1 MRGDKK
7 EGGSENG
14 QTSVTGERRGK
25 KVRGRLTGEQGEIE
39 YMPEEKMIKADCG
52 QVGEGS
58 CRRE

>member
-1 MRGDKK
+1 MRGDKT
-7 EGGSENG
+7 EGG
-14 QTSVTGERRGK
+14 QTDECDRGEEGGGGGEK
-25 KVRGRLTGEQGEIE
+25 GRLTGEEGEIE